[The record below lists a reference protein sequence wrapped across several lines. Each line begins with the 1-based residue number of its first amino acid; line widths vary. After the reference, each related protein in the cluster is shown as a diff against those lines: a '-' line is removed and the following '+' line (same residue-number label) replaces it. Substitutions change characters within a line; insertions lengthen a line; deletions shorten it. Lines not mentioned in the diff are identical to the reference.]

1 MLSAGGSS
9 RRRRRRKR
17 DDDDPGNPLADY
29 AVPTLASILSYPAA
43 ATATALVDEREL
55 LLMLGLLLTLYA
67 PALQYVAQWWFL
79 RDDGRIDAFERFWL
93 YVLSFLGWLFYFFTL
108 QMVLG
113 LATELVVAWP
123 MPNVLELLLY
133 VAVMLVL
140 ILALLPRFVPVLS
153 KK

>member
-1 MLSAGGSS
+1 MMRKRQQGGS
-9 RRRRRRKR
+9 
-17 DDDDPGNPLADY
+17 DDDPGNSLADY

-43 ATATALVDEREL
+43 ATAVALVDEREL
-55 LLMLGLLLTLYA
+55 LLALGVLLTLYA
-67 PALQYVAQWWFL
+67 PAIQQVAHWWFL

-113 LATELVVAWP
+113 IATELVVAWP

-133 VAVMLVL
+133 AAVMLVL
-140 ILALLPRFVPVLS
+140 ILALVPRFVPQS
-153 KK
+153 PAARK